1 MLAPKMSL
9 SSANTAGC
17 TCNERNVATRP
28 RAIRRFIAFMVMTSL
43 GNGPVGNL
51 GVDRALS
58 APGSSSRPGDRIVV
72 EDEAAGVV
80 PGARADGVAG
90 ALGRIQEAVRVGAG
104 PGRDR
109 VREGAHRRS
118 RCRARRTTRHELVDA
133 DVDAGVGGEETA
145 LGPHRPV
152 RDVAFRARHAN
163 QEDAGH
169 QEQHHDEDRHH
180 RGDAALVGAVTP
192 QSTHFTGL
200 HQGFRSLTSEV
211 RVYVWAGWAG
221 TASRAVTMMTTRRT
235 IDRCATLAKV
245 GAAPSPSASRLY
257 GPVGGFGTGLLAESK

>member
-1 MLAPKMSL
+1 
-9 SSANTAGC
+9 
-17 TCNERNVATRP
+17 
-28 RAIRRFIAFMVMTSL
+28 MTSL
-43 GNGPVGNL
+43 GNRPVGDL
-51 GVDRALS
+51 GVDRALG
-58 APGSSSRPGDRIVV
+58 APGARPRARDRIVV
-72 EDEAAGVV
+72 EDEAARVVSGTGTNGV
-80 PGARADGVAG
+80 PGTLRRVQIA
-90 ALGRIQEAVRVGAG
+90 IRVGSS

-109 VREGAHRRS
+109 VRKGAERRG
-118 RCRARRTTRHELVDA
+118 RFHTRRTARHDRVDA
-133 DVDAGVGGEETA
+133 DVDTGVGGEETA

-180 RGDAALVGAVTP
+180 RGDAALVGAVTA

-200 HQGFRSLTSEV
+200 HQGFRSLTSGV

-257 GPVGGFGTGLLAESK
+257 GPVGGFGTGLLAESKESK